1 MAIPSAII
9 EEIKYRND
17 IESVISSYITLKR
30 RGKNLI
36 GLCPFHGEKTPSF
49 TIYPENGSFYC
60 FGCKVGGDVFTF
72 VKNIENLDYIE
83 AVKLLADRCGVV
95 IPENGYD
102 NSMSDL
108 KNRIYEINRTAAK
121 FYNSYMNELGGR
133 WAAEYYAK
141 RGLTPQT
148 VRSFGLGA
156 APDSWDALVKHLRA
170 KGYSDD
176 EMIQANVAVKGRN
189 GGCYDRFRNRAMFP
203 IINVRGN
210 VIGFSGRRRGDN
222 KEEAKYVNTSDT
234 PVYKKSQNLF
244 GINIAKS
251 YCSETLILVEGNL
264 DVISLHQAGFKNTVC
279 PLGTAFTPEQ
289 ANLITRYTNEV
300 YICFDADEAGQKAI
314 EKAIDIFS
322 TTGISVKIVLIP
334 DGKDPDEFLKNN
346 SPTAFQ
352 KLIDSAVSATEFKL
366 LKVAGGVDLDSDNAK
381 IKYLNQAAEI
391 LARTTDPI
399 EADYYTTKLSE
410 KYGISKVAIKSK
422 VDEIKKKAAATKQ
435 RREITA
441 MAEPKFDRN
450 DVNPER
456 RGNERAVSAEETAL
470 SILMKHPDLVEFT
483 KKNIGVEDFVTSLNK
498 RLLSTLF
505 TMAEQMQSFDFS
517 SIASMYSDQEIG
529 YISRLLNTG
538 FNDNNPKGALMVAFD
553 VLKTEKINNGVIPE
567 SNEDWGEALS
577 QIAKNNISAM
587 NKKGNLK

>member
-1 MAIPSAII
+1 MAIPSSVI

-17 IESVISSYITLKR
+17 IESVVSSYITLKR

-102 NSMSDL
+102 NSMADL
-108 KNRIYEINRTAAK
+108 KNRIYEINRATAK
-121 FYNSYMNELGGR
+121 FYNSYMETPKGK

-148 VRSFGLGA
+148 VRAFGLGV
-156 APDSWDALVKHLRA
+156 APDSWDALVKHL
-170 KGYSDD
+170 KGLGYTEN
-176 EMIQANVAVKGRN
+176 EMLRANVVSQGRN
-189 GGCYDRFRNRAMFP
+189 GSVFDRFRNRAMFP

-210 VIGFSGRRRGDN
+210 VIGFSGRRRGEN

-251 YCSETLILVEGNL
+251 YCSDTLILVEGNL
-264 DVISLHQAGFKNTVC
+264 DVISLHQAGFKNVVC

-289 ANLITRYTNEV
+289 ANLIARYTNEV

-314 EKAIDIFS
+314 EKAIDIFAG
-322 TTGISVKIVLIP
+322 TGMNVKIVLIP
-334 DGKDPDEFLKNN
+334 DGKDPDEFIQKN
-346 SPTAFQ
+346 SPAKFQ
-352 KLIDSAVSATEFKL
+352 KLLDTAINATEFKL
-366 LKVAGGVDLDSDNAK
+366 LKVAGGVDLNSDNAK

-399 EADYYTTKLSE
+399 EVDLYTTKLSQQ
-410 KYGISKVAIKSK
+410 YGISKTAIKAK
-422 VDEIKKKAAATKQ
+422 VDEIRKKNIVTRQ
-435 RREITA
+435 RKEINA

-456 RGNERAVSAEETAL
+456 RGNEKAVSAEETII
-470 SILMKHPDLVEFT
+470 SILLKHPDLVSYT
-483 KKNIGVEDFVTSLNK
+483 KSVISADDFVTSLNK
-498 RLLSTLF
+498 RILSTVFSL
-505 TMAEQMQSFDFS
+505 TNELQSFDFS
-517 SIASMYSDQEIG
+517 LISESYSDQEIG
-529 YISRLLNTG
+529 YLSRLLNAG
-538 FNDNNPKGALMVAFD
+538 FNDNNPKVALSIAFD
-553 VLKTEKINNGVIPE
+553 TLKKEKLNNEAIPE
-567 SNEDWGEALS
+567 SNDDWGATLS
-577 QIAKNNISAM
+577 IIAK
-587 NKKGNLK
+587 NKKGN

>member
-1 MAIPSAII
+1 MAIPSSVI

-102 NSMSDL
+102 NSMADL
-108 KNRIYEINRTAAK
+108 KNRIYEINRATAK
-121 FYNSYMNELGGR
+121 FYNSYMETQNGK

-148 VRSFGLGA
+148 VRAFGLGV
-156 APDSWDALVKHLRA
+156 APDSWDALVKHL
-170 KGYSDD
+170 KGLGFTEN
-176 EMIQANVAVKGRN
+176 EMLQANVVSQGRN
-189 GGCYDRFRNRAMFP
+189 GSVFDRFRNRAMFP

-210 VIGFSGRRRGDN
+210 VIGFSGRRRGEN

-251 YCSETLILVEGNL
+251 YCSDTLILVEGNL

-289 ANLITRYTNEV
+289 ANLIARYTNEV

-314 EKAIDIFS
+314 EKAIDIFAG
-322 TTGISVKIVLIP
+322 TGMNVKIVLIP
-334 DGKDPDEFLKNN
+334 DGKDPDEFIKKN
-346 SPTAFQ
+346 SPAKFQ
-352 KLIDSAVSATEFKL
+352 KLLDTAINATEFKL
-366 LKVAGGVDLDSDNAK
+366 LKVAGGVDLNSDNAK

-399 EADYYTTKLSE
+399 EADLYTTKLSQQ
-410 KYGISKVAIKSK
+410 YGISKTAIKAK
-422 VDEIKKKAAATKQ
+422 VDEITKKNIVTRQ
-435 RREITA
+435 RKEINA

-456 RGNERAVSAEETAL
+456 RGNEKAVSAEETII
-470 SILMKHPDLVEFT
+470 SILLKHPDLVSYT
-483 KKNIGVEDFVTSLNK
+483 KSVISADDFVTSLNK
-498 RLLSTLF
+498 RILSTVFSL
-505 TMAEQMQSFDFS
+505 TNELQSFDFS
-517 SIASMYSDQEIG
+517 LISESYSDQEIG
-529 YISRLLNTG
+529 YLSRLLNAG
-538 FNDNNPKGALMVAFD
+538 FNDNNPKVALSIAFD
-553 VLKTEKINNGVIPE
+553 TLKKEKLNNGAIPE
-567 SNEDWGEALS
+567 SNDDWGAALS
-577 QIAKNNISAM
+577 IIAK
-587 NKKGNLK
+587 NKKGN